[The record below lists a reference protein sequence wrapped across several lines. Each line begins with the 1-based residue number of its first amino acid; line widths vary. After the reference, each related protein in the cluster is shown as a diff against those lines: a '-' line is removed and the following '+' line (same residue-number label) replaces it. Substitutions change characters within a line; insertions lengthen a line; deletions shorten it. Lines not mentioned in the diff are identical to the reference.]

1 MITLNQ
7 KYVLHIP
14 CYKYQEGKLISL
26 KNENIIDQL
35 IEKLNREG
43 YNSFYITEVK
53 GHYKTRSF
61 NEILITIFT
70 NQEERTTPD
79 KIVREWYQ
87 ENNNILPH
95 ESYAYEH
102 GNKMI
107 IEEL

>member
-14 CYKYQEGKLISL
+14 CYKYQDGKLISL
-26 KNENIIDQL
+26 KNENIIDKLIKQL
-35 IEKLNREG
+35 NTEG

-53 GHYKTRSF
+53 GHYKTRIF

-70 NQEERTTPD
+70 NQEENTPE
-79 KIVREWYQ
+79 KIFREWYK
-87 ENNNILPH
+87 ENNNILQQ

-102 GNKMI
+102 GTKMI